1 MIETI
6 LNTLT
11 IIGWLGIIL
20 WILAIVN
27 IVTGTLINIW
37 KNNEKFEW
45 KKMLKGVIKVFAF
58 FISSAFVAI
67 SFTILP
73 FINEMITNTFN
84 IELISY
90 EVLNTFSSVA
100 VLGVVISTILI
111 HAKKAI
117 KGITELANIS
127 LNTEYIIKEEKE
139 DNKE

>member
-11 IIGWLGIIL
+11 IMGWLGITLAIL
-20 WILAIVN
+20 SIVN
-27 IVTGTLINIW
+27 ITTGTLINIW
-37 KNNEKFEW
+37 ENNEKFNW
-45 KKMLKGVIKVFAF
+45 RKMLKGIIKVLVF
-58 FISSAFVAI
+58 FISSAFVALG
-67 SFTILP
+67 FTILP

-84 IELISY
+84 TELVSH
-90 EVLNTFSSVA
+90 EVLNTFSSVV

-139 DNKE
+139 DNEK